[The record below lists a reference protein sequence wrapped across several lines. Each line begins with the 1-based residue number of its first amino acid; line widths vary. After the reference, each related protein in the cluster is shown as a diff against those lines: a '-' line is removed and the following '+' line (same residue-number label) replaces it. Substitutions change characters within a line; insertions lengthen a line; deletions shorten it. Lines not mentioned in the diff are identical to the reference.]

1 MGWVGQFCRM
11 VLRTARRLGVLLVG
25 AAIVVLGIILIP
37 LPGPGGAIIVAG
49 VAVWATEFA
58 WAEWLL
64 ERVKRH
70 AAKATGVALQRVTA
84 LQRYQFLRRFAD
96 RDHDGTSDVVDLL
109 QPEPLERV
117 GDDDEDEEVAS

>member
-1 MGWVGQFCRM
+1 MGWVGQLWR
-11 VLRTARRLGVLLVG
+11 VIVRTARRLGVFLVG
-25 AAIVVLGIILIP
+25 TGLVILGVILIP

-109 QPEPLERV
+109 QPEPSV
-117 GDDDEDEEVAS
+117 DDAEDEEEEVAS